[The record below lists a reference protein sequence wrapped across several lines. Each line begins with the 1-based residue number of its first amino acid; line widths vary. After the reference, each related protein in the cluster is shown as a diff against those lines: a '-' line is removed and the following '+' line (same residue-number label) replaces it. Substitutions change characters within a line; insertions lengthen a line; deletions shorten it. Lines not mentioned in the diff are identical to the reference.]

1 MERIPENEQWKLSGN
16 CNKCRRKNYC
26 QTLCTKAKW
35 QERNI
40 VHELVK
46 GKLNE
51 LTGGAIEIVNSNMRR
66 YEEIT

>member
-40 VHELVK
+40 VYELVK
-46 GKLNE
+46 DKLDE
-51 LTGGAIEIVNSNMRR
+51 LMRR
-66 YEEIT
+66 